1 MMNLVCIIA
10 LMYCIGSNIDLPAPE
25 ISEPVIYEEVKS
37 TAPEFSDEELD
48 LLYREINAEAGGDG
62 TESQKACTTVILNR
76 LFSPRYPDN
85 ITDVIYA
92 EGQFATPSGI
102 YTDEVINSVNEA
114 ISEYGTPDQI
124 LPYTCYYFRAHH
136 YHDFGIPYTHYGN
149 TYFSLSEE
157 ATD

>member
-1 MMNLVCIIA
+1 MINIIVIA
-10 LMYCIGSNIDLPAPE
+10 YTLICIGSDIDLPAPE
-25 ISEPVIYEEVKS
+25 ISEPVIYEEALS
-37 TAPEFSDEELD
+37 TAPEFSDEELN

-62 TESQKACTTVILNR
+62 PESQKACTTVILNR
-76 LFSPRYPDN
+76 LFCPRYPDN

-102 YTDEVINSVNEA
+102 YTDEVKNSVNEA
-114 ISEYGTPDQI
+114 ISEYGTPEQI
-124 LPYTCYYFRAHH
+124 LPYTCYYFRADH